1 MYSSNRTGDENAD
14 KPLGDS
20 EDQRD
25 QPDDLNT
32 TKDTPPSWW
41 KFWKKIWFKHLV
53 MRMTCGL
60 GFGLLFTLVNVFTF
74 NLVQNVVDVGTDIYQ
89 TIKHFR

>member
-1 MYSSNRTGDENAD
+1 MFCINRTGDENAD
-14 KPLGDS
+14 NPRDYF
-20 EDQRD
+20 EEQRN
-25 QPDDLNT
+25 QLDDLKT
-32 TKDTPPSWW
+32 TPPSWW
-41 KFWKKIWFKHLV
+41 KIWKKIWFKNLV

-60 GFGLLFTLVNVFTF
+60 GLGLMFTLVNVFTF